1 MLFPQLTAVAAQA
14 IMSNEKPPKLF
25 ISYSW
30 TTPMHEQWVLD
41 LAERLRDDNIDVILD
56 KWDLREG
63 NDAHAFMERMVTDS
77 EIKKV
82 AMICDLAYTEK
93 ANRRGGGV
101 GTETQIITGEIY
113 AHTSQDK
120 FVAVI
125 AEKDVDGHAV
135 VPAYYKGR
143 IHIDLTDADR
153 YEQEY
158 ERLVRWV
165 YDKPLFI
172 KPPLGKTP
180 AFLADTATKTLGNR
194 SAMKRALDQL
204 RDGKSTATAALG
216 DYLSSVSTS
225 FEQLR
230 IVKDKD
236 KEFDEQVVQSID
248 AFLTTRDEVL
258 AVIHAVSRY
267 QASEEN
273 VRKLHRFFEELLRYF
288 SPPPNISSYNEW
300 DFDNYLFITHE
311 LFLHTIALFVDNEQF
326 EHAQTLIATEYY
338 VGKNHAFNG
347 ESMVPVTAF
356 ELNIGS
362 LERRNTRLNMRRI
375 SLRADLLH
383 DRCKTGINR
392 FDSVA
397 QADILVF
404 MYVTRSSGYWWP
416 YTAVYLG
423 NGRAPLPVF
432 ARSSSSKFFNR
443 LRPLLGVDNAEQ
455 LRTWITQL
463 SANNDLPRV
472 QFGHLPLVRL
482 ANVEKIATKE

>member
-1 MLFPQLTAVAAQA
+1 
-14 IMSNEKPPKLF
+14 
-25 ISYSW
+25 
-30 TTPMHEQWVLD
+30 MHEQWVLD

-125 AEKDVDGHAV
+125 AEKDVDGHAI

-204 RDGKSTATAALG
+204 REGKPTSTAALE
-216 DYLSSVSTS
+216 DYLSSVSTA

-230 IVKDKD
+230 IVKEQD
-236 KEFDEQVVQSID
+236 KEFDDQVVQSID
-248 AFLTTRDEVL
+248 GFLTTRDEILSVMQT
-258 AVIHAVSRY
+258 VSRY
-267 QASEEN
+267 QATEEN
-273 VRKLHRFFEELLRYF
+273 VRKIHHFFEGLLSFY
-288 SPPPNISSYNEW
+288 SPPSNVSSYSEW
-300 DFDNYLFITHE
+300 DFDNFLFITHE
-311 LFLHTIALFVDNEQF
+311 LFLHTVALFLDNEQF
-326 EHAQTLIATEYY
+326 EQARTLIATEYY
-338 VGKNHAFNG
+338 VGKSHAFNG
-347 ESMVPVTAF
+347 ESMVSATAF

-362 LERRNTRLNMRRI
+362 LEHRNSRLDLRRL

-383 DRCKTGINR
+383 ERCTTGINR
-392 FDSVA
+392 FNSIA
-397 QADILVF
+397 QADILIF
-404 MYVTRSSGYWWP
+404 MYIKRTGGYWWP
-416 YTAVYLG
+416 YTSVYLG
-423 NGRAPLPVF
+423 NGRSPLPLF
-432 ARSSSSKFFNR
+432 ARASSKKFFGR

-455 LRTWITQL
+455 LGAWIRQL

-472 QFGHLPLVRL
+472 RFGHLPLL
-482 ANVEKIATKE
+482 LLTNVEKLATKE